1 MCRGTCKDG
10 FQCLNF
16 VSGDEMYCRHHK
28 DQMTANDQR
37 ELEQQK
43 RKNTM
48 IAVVGFI
55 IFALLV
61 ALAAAGG

>member
-1 MCRGTCKDG
+1 M
-10 FQCLNF
+10 NF

-55 IFALLV
+55 IFAPLV